1 MITTNQ
7 NIYMIESQ
15 KPKKK
20 KKGNKAY
27 YKINSSE
34 HKGKSRRKGQ
44 RTTKTTG
51 KWGVKWQ

>member
-1 MITTNQ
+1 
-7 NIYMIESQ
+7 MIESQ

-51 KWGVKWQ
+51 K